1 MTLKKPNWRQ
11 ILAHLCFVV
20 VHQKGNGG
28 ELQPLSRA
36 LPLPTFH
43 SFPLGLLGFSVKRVL
58 PHLYYEIGIRKI
70 YSSGDDF

>member
-28 ELQPLSRA
+28 ELQPLFAGASLA
-36 LPLPTFH
+36 YVSFVSPWFAGLFSQTSPT
-43 SFPLGLLGFSVKRVL
+43 SFVL
-58 PHLYYEIGIRKI
+58 
-70 YSSGDDF
+70 